1 MRFIVGETVR
11 PMTERPLSLTEQTR
25 KSKAYL
31 SEMRLFAT
39 GQIDT
44 TEDVSLHSSAQLYE
58 DD

>member
-31 SEMRLFAT
+31 SEMWLFAT